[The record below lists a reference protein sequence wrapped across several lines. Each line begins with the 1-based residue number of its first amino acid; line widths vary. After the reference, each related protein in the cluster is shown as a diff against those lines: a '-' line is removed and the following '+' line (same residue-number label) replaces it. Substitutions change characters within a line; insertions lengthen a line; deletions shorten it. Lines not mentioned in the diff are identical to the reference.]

1 MIKVSLAELRHHPR
15 RVIAVIIAIAISVG
29 FVAATFVFVGT
40 QNRAMAFGQTE
51 STSRA
56 DLVIT
61 PEDPL
66 ATEGLEELES
76 TPGVAAFEPQYTNF
90 YSIDRGANSTWMQ
103 AYSTPGD
110 PDLLWLQPREGRVPE
125 QAGEVAIDKS
135 LADSLEIGVGDTLEL
150 ERPLIVVGI
159 LDPSQSLLGG
169 QIGLLHPDDF
179 ASSDPEMPVAAE
191 NWLVRAE
198 PGTDLEALKAELI
211 AAAPANTSVETARE
225 HADAALAELTTD
237 AAAPTMMLMSFAAI
251 AALVGAIIIANTFTI
266 LITQRRRQL
275 GLLRTI
281 GAHRGQ
287 VRAGFTIEAVVIGA
301 AGSALGVLL
310 GIGVGAAV
318 SWLAGS
324 LGFGLA
330 LDPLQ
335 LAGSWVFGV
344 VLTLAAS
351 VLPILKATRV
361 HPLESLRPDTA
372 AVTRRASVGRGIVAG
387 VLGLAGVGVI
397 GLAFVNTDSALLLAI
412 AGSALLALGVLLAA
426 PLYVTALTGLLGK
439 LLPGT
444 TGKLAVSNTRRNPG
458 RSATTATALMLAV
471 GLVVTLQVASAS
483 LSATTAAELERRY
496 PVDLMVIPTEP
507 PADSVRTEAS
517 AVEGVRQIVPTAYGQ
532 TAEGMIAPR
541 TAELDQV
548 TRQQFPVP
556 AADEILMSPDA
567 SYEAGELVTITNPET
582 GESRELRVVH
592 AYGAGIPL
600 VAPQTYAALVP
611 DTGLQLWWVA
621 LDSTE
626 AARDVTVT
634 LQDLLPTADVN
645 GAALLVDAMN
655 EVIGILVMVITVLLG
670 VAVLIALVGVGNT
683 LGLSVLERT
692 QESGLLRALGVQRG
706 QLRQMLSYEALLL
719 AGAAVLVGVGA
730 GFGFGALA
738 NWAAST
744 QFNYG
749 EPVFAVYGI
758 QLTAVV
764 VVALLA
770 AVVASIAPGQKAA
783 KVPPVAAL
791 ADA

>member
-51 STSRA
+51 SSSRA
-56 DLVIT
+56 DLVVV
-61 PEDPL
+61 PEDPY
-66 ATEGLEELES
+66 AVEGLDKLGQM
-76 TPGVAAFEPQYTNF
+76 PGVKTYEPQYSTYF
-90 YSIDRGANSTWMQ
+90 DIERGSTRTWLQ
-103 AYSTPGD
+103 AYSVPSD

-125 QAGEVAIDKS
+125 RPGEVAIDQD
-135 LADSLEIGVGDTLEL
+135 LASALEIGVGDTLQL
-150 ERPLIVVGI
+150 DKPVPVVGI
-159 LDPSQSLLGG
+159 LSPSQAMGGG
-169 QIGLLHPDDF
+169 QVGLLHPDDF
-179 ASSDPEMPVAAE
+179 TSDPEMPLVPDA
-191 NWLVRAE
+191 WLVMAE
-198 PGTDLEALKAELI
+198 PGTDLAALQSDLQAQ
-211 AAAPANTSVETARE
+211 APAGTTVHTARE
-225 HADAALAELTTD
+225 YADAALAELTTD

-532 TAEGMIAPR
+532 TSEGMIAPR